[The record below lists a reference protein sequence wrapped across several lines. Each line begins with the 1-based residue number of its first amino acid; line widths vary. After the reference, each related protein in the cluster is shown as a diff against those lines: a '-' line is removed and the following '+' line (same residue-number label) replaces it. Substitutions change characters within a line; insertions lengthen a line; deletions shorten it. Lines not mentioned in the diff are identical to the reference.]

1 MSQYLKAKFY
11 SLANPVTVRIVF
23 ALIVIAALALAAGA
37 PMGWGGGD

>member
-11 SLANPVTVRIVF
+11 SLANPVTVRTVF
-23 ALIVIAALALAAGA
+23 ALVVIASLALAAGA